1 MECGGGDDTCF
12 CVSMGTNR
20 TDDYAIALRFSPE
33 GVVVGVED
41 ESFAPYFDGMPQED
55 YTPAFVEENE
65 LKVTPP
71 DLSDI
76 EVRKALKKHPM
87 WKEFDSRC
95 ISCGSCT
102 VACSTCTC
110 FTTTDIIYNENRN
123 VGERKRTSA
132 SCQVKDFTDMAGGM
146 SFRNRAG
153 DRMRYKVL
161 HKFHDYKARFKDY
174 HMCVGCGRCMDRCPE
189 YISIVATVNKMADAI
204 EEIKAGKQA

>member
-1 MECGGGDDTCF
+1 MHLPPILRAWRNVLLNRSLRKKNELTLTVPEIPDKEVLTKLKDAVPCGGSLTADAF
-12 CVSMGTNR
+12 P
-20 TDDYAIALRFSPE
+20 A
-33 GVVVGVED
+33 
-41 ESFAPYFDGMPQED
+41 APVPWRAA
-55 YTPAFVEENE
+55 PA
-65 LKVTPP
+65 
-71 DLSDI
+71 
-76 EVRKALKKHPM
+76 
-87 WKEFDSRC
+87 
-95 ISCGSCT
+95 
-102 VACSTCTC
+102 TC